1 MRKETLKTLD
11 GYGLSEPDFIEAMRE
26 VFPHGHEDFLP
37 TVIAQMELH
46 SVKNHDY
53 AAGGSPLG
61 NFERVATILALYPGL
76 NLGDKRVVALAYALK
91 QLDAV
96 LYGLSKNIT
105 HKVEGFVDR
114 LNDIAIYANIVICM
128 FKGDARAVAIDQQF
142 GVDLNNRKDPVGGQC
157 GEPMPEGKPYPTIPQ
172 TTYRPGSV
180 LISHDAVKTVPGP
193 SCPELNTTR
202 SGSDKPW
209 STPSPYDLS
218 RRDRR

>member
-1 MRKETLKTLD
+1 MRPETLKVLHANDMTEQNFNDAL
-11 GYGLSEPDFIEAMRE
+11 RN

-61 NFERVATILALYPGL
+61 NFERVAAILALYPGL

-91 QLDAV
+91 QFDAV

-142 GVDLNNRKDPVGGQC
+142 RADLNN
-157 GEPMPEGKPYPTIPQ
+157 
-172 TTYRPGSV
+172 
-180 LISHDAVKTVPGP
+180 DAVKTVPG
-193 SCPELNTTR
+193 SGSIVPELNRTR
-202 SGSDKPW
+202 SAEDRDPRDHRDWAARTAPGKGS
-209 STPSPYDLS
+209 L
-218 RRDRR
+218 R